1 MCGIL
6 YINSKTENLDK
17 NLCLRAFKTLK
28 SRGPDKQLYEFLDK
42 KNFLGNSILSIT
54 GKVKKGFKLYGNS
67 KFKLL
72 FNGEIYN
79 TKAYSQNLDLIQ
91 IK

>member
-54 GKVKKGFKLYGNS
+54 GKVKKGFKLTEIVSLNYYLMV
-67 KFKLL
+67 KF
-72 FNGEIYN
+72 II
-79 TKAYSQNLDLIQ
+79 TKAYSQNLI
-91 IK
+91 